1 MGKVFYIQ
9 EIGVN
14 FLKFYE
20 QLDGILLDFIQL
32 LQSVLLLYSLIIL
45 GTWLISW
52 NVTLFTISDMI
63 SMPVI

>member
-20 QLDGILLDFIQL
+20 QLDGILLDFVQL